1 MTRTGSHNAIRV
13 LAPLRS
19 VSKISRRALLGGF
32 AVTGAAAVAGCGSGD
47 TIAASKKPDGDTESI
62 LNLYDWG
69 DYEDPKDIASFEK
82 HVGPHVQIA
91 SFGSNEEM
99 IAKLSAT
106 RGTSGYDV
114 VVPTGLHVPQMLKHD
129 LLQKLDKT
137 QLPNFSNLDS
147 SFRGQPWDPHNDYAI
162 PKAVG
167 TTGFLYD
174 TTAIKGQMTSW
185 RDFLEAVQHQAS
197 GKTAMQT
204 DPWEVTSAYFAA
216 HHINPNT
223 TNKRH
228 LQDCEDYLVDKI
240 AQHVKAYLSTATS
253 GVAQG
258 GLTLIQA
265 YNGDARQAIIAA
277 KHPKKWKFVYPTP
290 TANWW
295 TDAWAVAKGTQHPD
309 AAYKF
314 INYMLDTDIA
324 YNEMKYI
331 GYPTGVKGLEEK
343 AKRENLDYPELIF
356 PTRKIKKRLT
366 VNKLNSASERL
377 TAILNHMRTR
387 SGG

>member
-1 MTRTGSHNAIRV
+1 MTESRDPDTVRL
-13 LAPLRS
+13 LAPRQA
-19 VSKISRRALLGGF
+19 VSTISRRALLGGF
-32 AVTGAAAVAGCGSGD
+32 AVTGAAAIAGCSSGD
-47 TIAASKKPDGDTESI
+47 TIATSKKPDGDTESV

-69 DYEDPKDIASFEK
+69 DYEDPKDISSFEK
-82 HVGPHVQIA
+82 HSGTNVQIS

-106 RGTSGYDV
+106 RGTSGYDI

-129 LLQKLDKT
+129 LLQKLDKS
-137 QLPNFSNLDS
+137 QIPNFKNLDS
-147 SFRGQPWDPHNDYAI
+147 SFRGAPWDPHNDYAI

-167 TTGFLYD
+167 TTGILYD
-174 TTAIKGQMTSW
+174 TTAIKHRMRSW
-185 RDFLEAVQHQAS
+185 QDFLDTAQDEAS
-197 GKTAMQT
+197 GKTALQT

-216 HHINPNT
+216 NHINPNT
-223 TNKRH
+223 TKKKH
-228 LQDCEDYLVDKI
+228 LRACEDYLVNKV
-240 AQHVKAYLSTATS
+240 AKHVKAYLSTATS
-253 GVAQG
+253 AVAQG

-265 YNGDARQAIIAA
+265 YNGDARQAILAA

-295 TDAWAVAKGTQHPD
+295 TDTWAIAKGTQHPD

-314 INYMLDTDIA
+314 INYMLDPDIA

-343 AKRENLDYPELIF
+343 AKHEDLKYPELIF
-356 PTRKIKKRLT
+356 PTKKIKKRLT
-366 VNKLNSASERL
+366 VNELNSASEQL
-377 TAILNHMRTR
+377 TTILNHMRTK